1 VTTQLQLINIII
13 IISTSSSSYCQFYTG
28 ASRVFWYVCSACG
41 LKCAQRRPVQYISS
55 LYRSLCD
62 SIIFH
67 GSFPWKHNSVFSD
80 ATSLLRI
87 HVYSITVIPRL
98 TKTIRSGI
106 TFVSRN
112 VIVTHIQTE
121 KISSWNGPTV
131 HVCCFMLARASTKT
145 FVSRIH
151 IR

>member
-1 VTTQLQLINIII
+1 MIADSNKGKLT
-13 IISTSSSSYCQFYTG
+13 
-28 ASRVFWYVCSACG
+28 
-41 LKCAQRRPVQYISS
+41 KHAQRCHLNSSAKNAKWNGRPRQQKTRT
-55 LYRSLCD
+55 LL
-62 SIIFH
+62 
-67 GSFPWKHNSVFSD
+67 HNSPNRSELVRHRNRNT
-80 ATSLLRI
+80 ATPVSQCGVNPGTSNRFI
-87 HVYSITVIPRL
+87 CYRTCDDKTYIVIPRL